1 MQSTNMDNDDLDQ
14 DNSSRDGKKW
24 KYFKLTFEVIL
35 MIGETFKEDQELRF
49 DHVEFYVLMIKPS
62 QETR

>member
-24 KYFKLTFEVIL
+24 KNFKLAFEVTL
-35 MIGETFKEDQELRF
+35 VIGKIFKEDQELRF
-49 DHVEFYVLMIKPS
+49 DHVEF
-62 QETR
+62 